1 MVIQGVPQQIPI
13 WWRLRRDDFPSDNID
28 GAETQ
33 VAVLGGGLAGVM
45 TALFLAELGTTN
57 VMLLE
62 KGGLG
67 EGASGRNQ
75 GHVNPGNIPIEGIVR
90 QHGQDMV
97 KTLLD
102 FEYASVGLLEEVI
115 ERFNIQCGFR
125 RTGYMFLAADDEQI
139 RLLRE
144 RQALLV
150 SIGHPPELWDAR
162 QCEVLGFSGF
172 AGGLFKPEAGQVN
185 PVRLLLGLARA
196 AQDLG
201 VQVRVRTNAYDV
213 VPQNGGF
220 VVRTGKGRVRAQIVV
235 HATNRPHL
243 LGGAAT
249 ALRVG
254 FLCIRGQI
262 VAFPEQVAQE
272 IGFGTFDGLVYGLR
286 RCQELLLGGMRSV
299 SPSREEGEED
309 DTVVN
314 SAISMALQA
323 YAQQMFGIPESLS
336 HSHEWTGIMWESPDG
351 FPFVGR
357 VPLIGNQWVIC
368 GFGGHGLPGIPG
380 AAHALAQMIV
390 GQEAELPR
398 LFAPRL
404 DRFTRSV

>member
-1 MVIQGVPQQIPI
+1 MVIQGIPQQIPI
-13 WWRLRRDDFPSDNID
+13 WWNLRRDDFPSGNID

-33 VAVLGGGLAGVM
+33 IVVLGGGLAGVT
-45 TALFLAELGTTN
+45 TALFLAELGVGD

-62 KGGLG
+62 KGGIG

-75 GHVNPGNIPIEGIVR
+75 GHVNPGNISIESVFR
-90 QHGQDMV
+90 RYGQDAL
-97 KTLLD
+97 KSLLG

-115 ERFNIQCGFR
+115 ERFSIQCGFR
-125 RTGYMFLAADDEQI
+125 RTGYVFLAEDEEQA

-150 SIGHPPELWDAR
+150 SVGHPPELWDAR
-162 QCEVLGFSGF
+162 QCEARGFPDF
-172 AGGLFKPEAGQVN
+172 AGGLFKPEAGQVH

-201 VQVRVRTNAYDV
+201 VQIRARTEVYDV

-220 VVRTGKGRVRAQIVV
+220 VVRTGKGRVRARIVV
-235 HATNRPHL
+235 HATNKPYL

-249 ALRVG
+249 ALKVG
-254 FLCIRGQI
+254 FLPIRGQI
-262 VAFPEQVAQE
+262 VVFSGQTAQE
-272 IGFGTFDGLVYGLR
+272 VGFGTVDGLVYGLR
-286 RCQELLLGGMRSV
+286 RRQELLLGGMRSV

-309 DTVVN
+309 DTAVN
-314 SAISMALQA
+314 SAISMALQT
-323 YAQQMFGIPESLS
+323 YAQQRLNVLESQPY
-336 HSHEWTGIMWESPDG
+336 SHEWAGIMQESPDG

-357 VPLIGNQWVIC
+357 VALVGNQYVIC

-380 AAHALAQMIV
+380 AARALAQMIA
-390 GQEAELPR
+390 GQEVELPR